1 MYIYC
6 NSKPIKTFV
15 RFGKRLSHG
24 KSVNYLAMNPR
35 IKEIYSVKLAELQYG
50 YITEEEFN
58 AWCED
63 ALDSFV
69 WEPHISCF
77 EMDPKTQLP
86 VVKNVSQAK
95 TLIGFIQRFEDK
107 LPCQAFLVRG
117 IQTGTGTDQEPLVD
131 VTGETEIAYDIEDLI
146 DVVDEAFQHGFELT
160 IDAESSVDDFVHI
173 KGSAFQYKD
182 KVYIYPKDEFI
193 ADFEYTGPVMQKFK
207 YEEEVAIDYD
217 DIHAIFISAN
227 QNGGVEE
234 LREMIVE
241 WNDDVY
247 DKPYYFENRYHVAIT
262 IKDDDLYV
270 CGSEDALWDFVN
282 DYPVEYEDIDVPPAL
297 EKKYKSMK
305 FYE

>member
-131 VTGETEIAYDIEDLI
+131 VTEETEIAYDIEDLI
-146 DVVDEAFQHGFELT
+146 LAKHE
-160 IDAESSVDDFVHI
+160 IDLLRIDHKEISERSVLQDFVTTY
-173 KGSAFQYKD
+173 ALTN
-182 KVYIYPKDEFI
+182 YIYLINDKQIPFNYVSI
-193 ADFEYTGPVMQKFK
+193 
-207 YEEEVAIDYD
+207 YD
-217 DIHAIFISAN
+217 
-227 QNGGVEE
+227 
-234 LREMIVE
+234 
-241 WNDDVY
+241 
-247 DKPYYFENRYHVAIT
+247 
-262 IKDDDLYV
+262 
-270 CGSEDALWDFVN
+270 N
-282 DYPVEYEDIDVPPAL
+282 DYLFVTEYIEENKLLINKLKQLRYDLNNLTKLTQMELINIETL
-297 EKKYKSMK
+297 NNIIIYNGQ
-305 FYE
+305 YYN